1 MRSCSSMGSKLVDA
15 TFPDPEVIVNDKR
28 DRVNRNSE
36 MGQGDTIIVEGRDI
50 GDEI

>member
-1 MRSCSSMGSKLVDA
+1 MRSCSSLESKLVDA